1 MAPKQA
7 TYNLKAPKQTVSLTI
22 NSDLYAQAK
31 GLGLNASQIAEEAI
45 AVELARRHAEQIQ
58 AEIREDLEASNAYLA
73 KHGSFAEM
81 VRAHYGRDDE

>member
-7 TYNLKAPKQTVSLTI
+7 TYNVKAPKQTVSLTI
-22 NSDLYAQAK
+22 NSDLYTQAK

-45 AVELARRHAEQIQ
+45 AAELARRQAERIQ
-58 AEIREDLEASNAYLA
+58 AEIREDLEASNAYMA

>member
-1 MAPKQA
+1 M
-7 TYNLKAPKQTVSLTI
+7 SLTI
-22 NSDLYAQAK
+22 NSDLYTQAK

-45 AVELARRHAEQIQ
+45 AAELARRQAERIQ

-81 VRAHYGRDDE
+81 VREHYGRDDE

>member
-1 MAPKQA
+1 MALKQA
-7 TYNLKAPKQTVSLTI
+7 TSNVKAPKQTVSLTI
-22 NSDLYAQAK
+22 NSDLYTQAK

-45 AVELARRHAEQIQ
+45 AAELARRQAERIQ
-58 AEIREDLEASNAYLA
+58 AEIREDLEASNAYMA

>member
-7 TYNLKAPKQTVSLTI
+7 TYNVKAPKQTVSLTI
-22 NSDLYAQAK
+22 NSDLYTQAK

-45 AVELARRHAEQIQ
+45 AAELARRQAERIQ

-81 VRAHYGRDDE
+81 VREHYGRDDE

>member
-7 TYNLKAPKQTVSLTI
+7 TYNVKAPKQTVSLTI
-22 NSDLYAQAK
+22 NSDLYTQAK
-31 GLGLNASQIAEEAI
+31 GLGLNASQIAEEAL
-45 AVELARRHAEQIQ
+45 AAELARRHAERIQ
-58 AEIREDLEASNAYLA
+58 AEIREDLEASNAYMA

>member
-7 TYNLKAPKQTVSLTI
+7 TYNLKAPKQTVSLEI
-22 NSDLYAQAK
+22 NSDLYTQAK

-45 AVELARRHAEQIQ
+45 AAELARRHAERIQ
-58 AEIREDLEASNAYLA
+58 AEIREDLEASNAYTA

-81 VRAHYGRDDE
+81 VRGM